1 MASEIRVN
9 KIENRSGLG
18 TVTFADTGVDLA
30 GIVTATTFSGSGA
43 SLTNVP
49 DSALSSVTASKL
61 SGALPAISAA
71 SLTNVPAANVVGV
84 HTSLTVTNA
93 TTTGT
98 AVVGGGVTISESG
111 IEASG
116 IGITCANI
124 NGTQIGGRRNLVIN
138 GAMNIAQRG
147 TSSTSTG
154 YQTVDRFQIAFDSG
168 LTEAPTQAQVALT
181 SSDTPYSLGLKYAFR
196 ITNGNQTSQ
205 SVNDYIH
212 LSHSIEAQDIAQSG
226 WNYTSTSGFITLS
239 FWVKASTAQTMY
251 VKVGDSDASRTLTF
265 AFSATT
271 SWTRIIKTIPG
282 NSNLVFNNDN
292 GVGLQI
298 VWVPYYGTNYT
309 TSSHTNDAWNSDD
322 GADQLPDMANTWF
335 SANDATFDITGVQL
349 EVGPQATAFEHR
361 SFGEELSLCERY
373 FQAHVPLGS
382 SGTYFCSAYNY
393 TSSAAFG
400 VVYHRTR
407 LRTAPTL
414 KQTTGTDY
422 YVFYRNGSGDYFDS
436 FESFQWSNG
445 MTGNFRI
452 TSGISGTA
460 GHAGAF
466 YTSNSSAYVAF
477 DSEL

>member
-1 MASEIRVN
+1 MSTLKVN
-9 KIENRSGLG
+9 KLRDTAGSADAITLDPNGGAVLAG
-18 TVTFADTGVDLA
+18 VTTMTTARVTS
-30 GIVTATTFSGSGA
+30 GIVTNTFIVGA
-43 SLTNVP
+43 
-49 DSALSSVTASKL
+49 
-61 SGALPAISAA
+61 
-71 SLTNVPAANVVGV
+71 
-84 HTSLTVTNA
+84 
-93 TTTGT
+93 
-98 AVVGGGVTISESG
+98 GVTISESG

-116 IGITCANI
+116 IGITCASI

-154 YQTVDRFQIAFDSG
+154 YQTVDRFDFDFANTDES
-168 LTEAPTQAQVALT
+168 PTQAQVDVASGT
-181 SSDTPYSLGLKYAFR
+181 TPYSLGFRKALK
-196 ITNGNQTSQ
+196 ITNGNQTGGAGGG
-205 SVNDYIH
+205 DRIRILH
-212 LSHSIEAQDIAQSG
+212 KIEAQDMANSG
-226 WNYTSTSGFITLS
+226 WNYTSSSSNITLS
-239 FWVKASTAQTMY
+239 FWVKASVAQNY
-251 VKVGDSDASRTLTF
+251 YFRV
-265 AFSATT
+265 TT
-271 SWTRIIKTIPG
+271 SDGTSQNFIMETGSLSADTWTKITKTIPG
-282 NSNLVFNNDN
+282 NSNLTFNNDN
-292 GVGLQI
+292 GIGLFLVFTQ
-298 VWVPYYGTNYT
+298 YRGTDNTSSPSLNTWAATGSGNDLYPTFPTTWYT
-309 TSSHTNDAWNSDD
+309 T
-322 GADQLPDMANTWF
+322 
-335 SANDATFDITGVQL
+335 NDATFELTGVQL